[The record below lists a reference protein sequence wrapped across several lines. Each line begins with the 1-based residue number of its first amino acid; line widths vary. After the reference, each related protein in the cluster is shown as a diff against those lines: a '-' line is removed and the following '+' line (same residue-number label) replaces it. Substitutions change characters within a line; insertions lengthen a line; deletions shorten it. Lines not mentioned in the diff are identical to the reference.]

1 MNTTED
7 PGFADD
13 NILDELS
20 LSQEPMRKEHIVKDK
35 KETRHSYPISH
46 WTQDRLLTHKA
57 FCTKNL
63 YSLCAK
69 GTDSSVLPPSTLGHL
84 TQMPKVGFK
93 QR

>member
-7 PGFADD
+7 QGFADD

-46 WTQDRLLTHKA
+46 WTRQTTHTQG
-57 FCTKNL
+57 FL
-63 YSLCAK
+63 YEEPVQPMC
-69 GTDSSVLPPSTLGHL
+69 
-84 TQMPKVGFK
+84 
-93 QR
+93 